1 MGDRIIDFLYRVRG
15 DFSPNGLQ
23 KVFFSFY
30 PEDMDQM
37 VKIADDILDI
47 SNCAVWYHEDSMAAD
62 DIDLDDLGMK
72 LQEMKLFVVIIST
85 KYLANDSLAKNWE
98 YGFAMEHHI
107 PVLPIAVESG
117 LEEYFAVEMNCIHDG
132 YGDIQLLRSEV
143 TDWTEISYYQKLARD
158 LGAILLEN
166 EEVERIKQA
175 FSGKI
180 FLSYRK
186 KDRKYANELM
196 HTIHSIPSLRNV
208 SIWFDEFMSAGEKWS
223 DQIGDALKQSDV
235 FLLLVSPSIT
245 EVL

>member
-85 KYLANDSLAKNWE
+85 NYLANDSLAKNWE

-196 HTIHSIPSLRNV
+196 HTIHKYSIV
-208 SIWFDEFMSAGEKWS
+208 KECFY
-223 DQIGDALKQSDV
+223 
-235 FLLLVSPSIT
+235 LV
-245 EVL
+245 